1 MSPVIVVPMII
12 SIALLLASTAITKI
26 GLDLDVILWKN
37 LIVAL
42 VSFLTTAFLTIKN
55 KDILR
60 FIQFLIGIVVVYI
73 VVALLDMRN
82 FNEVINA

>member
-1 MSPVIVVPMII
+1 MIM

-37 LIVAL
+37 LIVEL

-73 VVALLDMRN
+73 AVALLDMRN

>member
-1 MSPVIVVPMII
+1 MIM

-60 FIQFLIGIVVVYI
+60 FIQFLIGIVVDLYCSSTS
-73 VVALLDMRN
+73 
-82 FNEVINA
+82 

>member
-1 MSPVIVVPMII
+1 MIM

-37 LIVAL
+37 LIVEL
-42 VSFLTTAFLTIKN
+42 VSFLTTAYLTIKN

-73 VVALLDMRN
+73 TVALLDMRN
-82 FNEVINA
+82 FNEVINS